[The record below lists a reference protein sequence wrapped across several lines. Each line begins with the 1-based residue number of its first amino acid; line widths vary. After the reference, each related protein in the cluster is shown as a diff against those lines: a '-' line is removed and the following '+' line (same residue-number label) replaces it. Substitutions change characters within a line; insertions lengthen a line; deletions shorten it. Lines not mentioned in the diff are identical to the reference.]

1 MQCNSRTVHFKTM
14 VLMWLLISIKK
25 AFQRCITWLYLEEF
39 KKFLTSGQTKN
50 PPFLKLQIPEARPT
64 YGSFHPSFFVSLY
77 TYLEGP
83 KRISSSQANFYG
95 IICQGLDYKS
105 SIWRNH
111 YSFNPCSYLFIFIFH
126 FTTSVIHMSHTQNR
140 CTTYMILIT

>member
-1 MQCNSRTVHFKTM
+1 MYYITELNVDLGQKIYKMQCNSRTVHFKTI

-95 IICQGLDYKS
+95 IICQGLDYLS
-105 SIWRNH
+105 TMSYCWLISTE
-111 YSFNPCSYLFIFIFH
+111 SFD
-126 FTTSVIHMSHTQNR
+126 
-140 CTTYMILIT
+140 

>member
-1 MQCNSRTVHFKTM
+1 MYFEYFQSFWFFFQNLQIWGKMLIWDKKIYKMQCNSRTVHFKTM

-64 YGSFHPSFFVSLY
+64 HGSFHPSFFVSLY

-95 IICQGLDYKS
+95 IICQGLDYIDLNRLS
-105 SIWRNH
+105 L
-111 YSFNPCSYLFIFIFH
+111 YLE
-126 FTTSVIHMSHTQNR
+126 
-140 CTTYMILIT
+140 

>member
-1 MQCNSRTVHFKTM
+1 MLCNSKTAHFKTI
-14 VLMWLLISIKK
+14 VLMWLLISMKK
-25 AFQRCITWLYLEEF
+25 AFQRCITWLHLEEF

-50 PPFLKLQIPEARPT
+50 PLFLKLQILEARPT

-95 IICQGLDYKS
+95 ICQGLDYYGHIHSDNRKS
-105 SIWRNH
+105 EPRSILIL
-111 YSFNPCSYLFIFIFH
+111 FNSVLIKLFIHINCESYQIDTLFH
-126 FTTSVIHMSHTQNR
+126 LS
-140 CTTYMILIT
+140 LI

>member
-1 MQCNSRTVHFKTM
+1 M
-14 VLMWLLISIKK
+14 
-25 AFQRCITWLYLEEF
+25 
-39 KKFLTSGQTKN
+39 TSGQTKN

-95 IICQGLDYKS
+95 IICQGLDYKE
-105 SIWRNH
+105 
-111 YSFNPCSYLFIFIFH
+111 YLSANFQVKQSENDGGVAF
-126 FTTSVIHMSHTQNR
+126 
-140 CTTYMILIT
+140 